1 MRGIVTIS
9 ADFSYNLS
17 MVLDELRNLSSYF
30 PLDDSLRTL
39 TDAAA
44 AELPP
49 FHGFM
54 TDRERSTVFM
64 VEDGSITASTTWR
77 ENPISRDVTA
87 AVRATEGM
95 FVLYLPGEPFLV
107 KADTEDTKAVMLVAG
122 RADGS

>member
-1 MRGIVTIS
+1 
-9 ADFSYNLS
+9 

-54 TDRERSTVFM
+54 TDREHSTVFM

-87 AVRATEGM
+87 VVRATEGM